1 MKRTTK
7 YFETIGKHI
16 IFSSI
21 VYKEWSFDVRTK
33 VKHSTH
39 YIFLSTWCER
49 NIRPYFKSD
58 TFYPVSAMT
67 KLSFIYFQ
75 PTIRNTNKANRT
87 RATRTAEHN
96 TTDAPNGPG
105 TTNHSG
111 ALAFIPDFY

>member
-1 MKRTTK
+1 
-7 YFETIGKHI
+7 
-16 IFSSI
+16 
-21 VYKEWSFDVRTK
+21 
-33 VKHSTH
+33 
-39 YIFLSTWCER
+39 
-49 NIRPYFKSD
+49 
-58 TFYPVSAMT
+58 MT

-75 PTIRNTNKANRT
+75 PIIKNTNKANRT